1 MSNTKKKGE
10 YYSISYGKSTGDN
23 AFSTSVLDDATTPV
37 QKSYYLACDKP
48 NAFTRWFPTTRR
60 AIAAMGM
67 RKAIG
72 CTLTLGNETGME
84 VFQLT
89 FSDSDAH
96 KMVNCMNKIF
106 GKRAGIK
113 NTREL
118 EDYYKSHGK

>member
-1 MSNTKKKGE
+1 MIEFVYDVTAGGVHSLQ
-10 YYSISYGKSTGDN
+10 SIAVS
-23 AFSTSVLDDATTPV
+23 
-37 QKSYYLACDKP
+37 
-48 NAFTRWFPTTRR
+48 TRR